1 MAKRKIVSKSDL
13 QRIPGVGPR
22 MEEDLRL
29 LGYCAVADLAG
40 ANAEEMYDRLC
51 NARGCRIDR
60 CVLYVFRAAVYF
72 AGRKKH
78 DPELL
83 KWWNWSDENRG
94 ARPRLPRRKKIK

>member
-1 MAKRKIVSKSDL
+1 MKTKIAKVKSDL

-29 LGYCAVADLAG
+29 LGYRSVADLAA
-40 ANAEEMYDRLC
+40 ANAEEMYERLC
-51 NARGCRIDR
+51 RKMGCPIDR

-78 DPELL
+78 DSELL
-83 KWWNWSDENRG
+83 KWWNWSDENLNGR
-94 ARPRLPRRKKIK
+94 ARRS